1 MKAKLNISLSL
12 RVTLIV
18 IILSAVSVFSVYN
31 LNTGGLNLGPI
42 QLESLEEEFAKSYY
56 HKSHAILEGFNNSI
70 LDYENLM
77 NRTYVQDRIDNL
89 VGHAYN
95 QINQIK
101 KLTVNIY
108 DNKSD
113 ELYVFASSNKSLI
126 GNKSNPY
133 YIDNIY
139 CNIKTY
145 KEEHIFY
152 IAEQTE
158 EHHNLVTILPINL
171 SGKVRGTYELV
182 ISLDN
187 LYASLEARTNWI
199 LIISVIV
206 FFTSII
212 FSLYLLRRIIV
223 RPITTFKEKAK
234 IIGKG
239 NLDTTVDIQSRDEIG
254 ELSVAFNRMAK
265 NLKESRDKIEEY
277 NRILESLLTQKDEFI
292 GQLGHDLKNPLQ
304 PLVGLLPMLI
314 EKEEDPK
321 IKEALEVMNKNVEYM
336 RDLIFDTLKL
346 AKLRSA
352 NIKFDI
358 EDVKLYDQVED
369 VVESQKLLLKENNIK
384 VENKVD
390 KKLIVQ
396 ADKLR
401 ISEVLKNLLTN
412 SVKYIH
418 EKKGKIIFDAKP
430 GEKNTVIVS
439 ITDTGIG
446 MKKEQL
452 KKVFDE
458 FYKADEFS
466 SDYYSTGLGL
476 SICKRIIDK
485 HGGKIW
491 VDSEGPGKGTTFYFT
506 VKNKK
511 TKSKNN

>member
-1 MKAKLNISLSL
+1 MKTRVNISLSL
-12 RVTLIV
+12 KVTIIIIV
-18 IILSAVSVFSVYN
+18 LSAVSVFSVLYIN
-31 LNTGGLNLGPI
+31 IAGFEPI
-42 QLESLEEEFAKSYY
+42 HLESLEEDFAESYY
-56 HKSHAILEGFNNSI
+56 HKSHAILEGLNNSI
-70 LDYENLM
+70 GSSEKLKDREF
-77 NRTYVQDRIDNL
+77 VQQKITELIN
-89 VGHAYN
+89 HSYN
-95 QINQIK
+95 EINQIK

-108 DNKSD
+108 DNNSK
-113 ELYVFASSNKSLI
+113 EMIVFASSEQDLI
-126 GNKSNPY
+126 GNKSAPY
-133 YIDNIY
+133 YIDKIY
-139 CNIKTY
+139 CNLQSY
-145 KEEHIFY
+145 EEEHVFY
-152 IAEQTE
+152 IAEHE
-158 EHHNLVTILPINL
+158 EKNHSLITIFPINL
-171 SGKVRGTYELV
+171 NGTVQGTYELV
-182 ISLDN
+182 ISLNN
-187 LYASLEARTNWI
+187 LYTSLEAKTNWI
-199 LIISVIV
+199 LLISVII

-212 FSLYLLRRIIV
+212 LSLYLLRRLIV
-223 RPITTFKEKAK
+223 NPITTFKEKAK

-239 NLDTTVDIQSRDEIG
+239 KLDTSVDMERRDEIG
-254 ELSVAFNRMAK
+254 ELANAFNQMAK

-304 PLVGLLPMLI
+304 PLVGLLPIMI
-314 EKEEDPK
+314 EKEKDPQ

-358 EDVKLYDQVED
+358 EDVDLYEKVEEVID
-369 VVESQKLLLKENNIK
+369 TQKLLLKENNIT
-384 VENKVD
+384 VENKID

-401 ISEVLKNLLTN
+401 ISEVLKNLVTN
-412 SVKYIH
+412 SVKYTH

-430 GEKNTVIVS
+430 SEKNTVIIS

-446 MKKEQL
+446 MEKNQL

-458 FYKADEFS
+458 FYKADQFS

-506 VKNKK
+506 LK